1 MPSREYTETKFA
13 RRALASAAADYLER
27 WGHSEDWALTMQ
39 TGTTFEARR
48 LKAALDRLVTRLR
61 KESAK

>member
-1 MPSREYTETKFA
+1 MPSRDYTDTKLA
-13 RRALASAAADYLER
+13 RRALASAAADHLEH
-27 WGHSEDWALTMQ
+27 WGHSEDWALAMQ
-39 TGTTFEARR
+39 TGTEYEARR